1 MSLGAWVRAITG
13 FWTARSRGVRIFAVV
28 LAMAAVWWS
37 SSQEGQLLGS
47 GGVASFVHNSG
58 HIVAFGAIAG
68 LVLCALAEPTQW
80 VPLHAWIA
88 IAVAGCYG
96 MVDELHQSYVPGRSC
111 TVSDGISD
119 VVGAMLMMAI
129 LFGIV
134 RGDARARRWILPA
147 LGLAVGAVAFATWG
161 PW

>member
-1 MSLGAWVRAITG
+1 MSLGAWFRAAVG
-13 FWTARSRGVRIFAVV
+13 FWTARPRGIRILAVV
-28 LAMAAVWWS
+28 IAMAAIWWA

-47 GGVASFVHNSG
+47 GDVGSFVHNSG

-68 LVLCALAEPTQW
+68 LVLCAQAEPGQW
-80 VPLHAWIA
+80 TSVHASIA
-88 IAVAGCYG
+88 VAVAGCYG
-96 MVDELHQSYVPGRSC
+96 VVDELHQSYVPGRSC

-119 VVGAMLMMAI
+119 VVGATLMMAI

-134 RGDARARRWILPA
+134 RGQAGARRWILPM
-147 LGLAVGAVAFATWG
+147 LGLALGAVSFATWG

>member
-1 MSLGAWVRAITG
+1 MSLGALVRALVA
-13 FWTARSRGVRIFAVV
+13 FWTARNRSIRIVAVV
-28 LAMAAVWWS
+28 VGMAAIWWS

-58 HIVAFGAIAG
+58 HVVAFGALAG
-68 LVLCALAEPTQW
+68 MVLCAQAVPSQW
-80 VPLHAWIA
+80 TLQHAWLA
-88 IAVAGCYG
+88 VAVAGCYG
-96 MVDELHQSYVPGRSC
+96 VVDELHQSYVPGRSC

-119 VVGAMLMMAI
+119 VVGAALAMAI

-134 RGDARARRWILPA
+134 RGHAGARRAILPV
-147 LGLAVGAVAFATWG
+147 LILAVGAVAFATWG